1 MVARNTGKVR
11 GEEEEE
17 GGGRGADEV
26 SGGKGGKAQRTGVVK
41 VVDNVAGSAR
51 PRQGGY

>member
-11 GEEEEE
+11 GEEE